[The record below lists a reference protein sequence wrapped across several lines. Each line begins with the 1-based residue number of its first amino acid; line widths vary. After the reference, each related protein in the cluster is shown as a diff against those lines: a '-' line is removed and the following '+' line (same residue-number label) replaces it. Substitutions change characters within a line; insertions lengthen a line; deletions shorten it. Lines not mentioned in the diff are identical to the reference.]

1 MKKNILLFCSLLLI
15 QYTVSAQQ
23 NIAYKIPA
31 LPNPTARLE
40 MLKQQWYNL
49 QQSPPKLGVRDCFL
63 FLLDGLDTKTLTD
76 QQIEWTLH
84 LVATRVITDSTAKTF
99 GNMYWGWLEKNND
112 TGDGNNVEFCVQYGI
127 LIKIL
132 FNDRLSAEAK
142 RSLDKIF
149 DYALNGVRD
158 LPVRVS
164 YTNIYLMR
172 IWNLVALGQVYDQP
186 KVIEEGRKH
195 LDIWLQHV
203 SHYGNREYDSPTY
216 SGVALESLILLH
228 QFAKDP
234 DIQKK
239 VSDALNFLLND
250 LCSHYHS
257 EAGFLGGAHSRD
269 YNRVYSPELLEERYL
284 NPLLG
289 KENTTNQL
297 FNQVCLSALKEL
309 GLTAQQ
315 KELMSRNNRSILQ
328 RWDSFP
334 NTYAYDFVGKK
345 FSIASSNQA
354 YSPDDKSFAI
364 YLSSPH
370 ILQMPNITYVMEGRD
385 DHYGTWSAEGK
396 GEKLK
401 NLMPANYPSNG
412 GWGKTRHLMAF
423 QQTAQNKN
431 EFVMLVSGEKDH
443 NCIMNYLNSTII
455 LPAYFDEIWIGDHKI
470 NMPAIG
476 EKIAL
481 DASNTLIA
489 RFEDVAIAFRILY
502 SNADKN
508 TPAYL
513 FNDGFQYES
522 GRQSFRLDHN
532 KALRL
537 TLTHPDNEKATIVMW
552 WKAEEGIKTDAAFL
566 QFKKT
571 ILAAPVQVNNNNGI
585 IDVSVLTAS
594 GKLGVQADLINKK
607 RLNYYNPS
615 PLPKDFL
622 FMVDTKEIGK
632 PVIGKYN

>member
-1 MKKNILLFCSLLLI
+1 MKKNRLLFFFFIFLQTIVFAQKNSL
-15 QYTVSAQQ
+15 
-23 NIAYKIPA
+23 YKIPA
-31 LPNPTARLE
+31 LPNPAARLA
-40 MLKQQWYNL
+40 MLKQQLNNL
-49 QQSPPKLGVRDCFL
+49 HESPPKIGVRDCFL
-63 FLLDGLDTKTLTD
+63 FLLDGIDTKFLTD
-76 QQIEWTLH
+76 EQIEWTLH

-132 FNDRLSAEAK
+132 FNDRLSVEAK
-142 RSLDKIF
+142 RALDKIF

-172 IWNLVALGQVYDQP
+172 IWNLVALGQVYQKP
-186 KVIEEGRKH
+186 AVIEEGRKH
-195 LDIWLQHV
+195 LNIWLNHV
-203 SHYGNREYDSPTY
+203 SHFGNREYDSPTY

-228 QFAKDP
+228 RFAKDA

-250 LCSHYHS
+250 LCSHYH
-257 EAGFLGGAHSRD
+257 EQAGFLGGAHSRD

-297 FNQVCLSALKEL
+297 FNQVCLTALKDL

-315 KELMSRNNRSILQ
+315 KELMNRKDRFIIQ

-334 NTYAYDFVGKK
+334 NTYACDFVGKK

-354 YSPDDKSFAI
+354 YSPDDKSFAV
-364 YLSSPH
+364 YLSSQR

-385 DHYGTWSAEGK
+385 DHYGTWAAEEK
-396 GEKLK
+396 GDKLK
-401 NLMPANYPSNG
+401 DLMPANYPANG
-412 GWGKTRHLMAF
+412 GWGKTRHLMPF

-443 NCIMNYLNSTII
+443 NCIMNHLNSTII
-455 LPAYFDEIWIGDHKI
+455 LPNYFDEMWMGDHKI
-470 NMPAIG
+470 NIPAVG

-481 DASNTLIA
+481 EASNTVIA
-489 RFEDVAIAFRILY
+489 RFEDVAIAFRIIY
-502 SNADKN
+502 SNADN
-508 TPAYL
+508 NAAYL
-513 FNDGFQYES
+513 FNDGFAYES
-522 GRQSFRLDHN
+522 GRQSFKLEHN
-532 KALRL
+532 KVLRL
-537 TLTHPDNEKATIVMW
+537 TIQHPDNQKATIAMW
-552 WKAEEGIKTDAAFL
+552 WKAVEGIKTDAEFLAFR
-566 QFKKT
+566 KS
-571 ILAAPVQVNNNNGI
+571 ILNAPVDVSEKNGVI
-585 IDVSVLTAS
+585 AVSVLTAS
-594 GKLGVQADLINKK
+594 GKLGVQADVINKK
-607 RLNYYNPS
+607 RLNYYNPM
-615 PLPKDFL
+615 PLPDNFL
-622 FMVDTKEIGK
+622 FNVDGKEIGL

>member
-1 MKKNILLFCSLLLI
+1 MKKNRLLFFFFIFLQTIVFAQKNSL
-15 QYTVSAQQ
+15 
-23 NIAYKIPA
+23 YKIPA
-31 LPNPTARLE
+31 LPNPAARLA
-40 MLKQQWYNL
+40 MLKQQLNNL
-49 QQSPPKLGVRDCFL
+49 HESPPKIGVRDCFL
-63 FLLDGLDTKTLTD
+63 FLLDGIDTKFLTD
-76 QQIEWTLH
+76 EQIEWTLH

-132 FNDRLSAEAK
+132 FNDRLSVEAK
-142 RSLDKIF
+142 RALDKIF

-172 IWNLVALGQVYDQP
+172 IWNLVALGQVYQKP
-186 KVIEEGRKH
+186 AVIEEGRKH
-195 LDIWLQHV
+195 LNIWLNHV
-203 SHYGNREYDSPTY
+203 SHFGNREYDSPTY

-228 QFAKDP
+228 RFAKDA

-250 LCSHYHS
+250 LCSHYH
-257 EAGFLGGAHSRD
+257 EQAGFLGGAHSRD

-297 FNQVCLSALKEL
+297 FNQVCLTALKDL

-315 KELMSRNNRSILQ
+315 KELMNRKDRFIIQ

-334 NTYAYDFVGKK
+334 NTYACDFVGKK

-354 YSPDDKSFAI
+354 YSPDDKSFAV
-364 YLSSPH
+364 YLSSQR

-385 DHYGTWSAEGK
+385 DHYGTWAAEGK
-396 GEKLK
+396 GDKLK
-401 NLMPANYPSNG
+401 DLMPANYPANG
-412 GWGKTRHLMAF
+412 GWGKTRHLMPF

-443 NCIMNYLNSTII
+443 NCIMNHLNSTII
-455 LPAYFDEIWIGDHKI
+455 LPNYFDEMWMGDHKI
-470 NMPAIG
+470 NIPAVG

-481 DASNTLIA
+481 EASNTVIA
-489 RFEDVAIAFRILY
+489 RFEDVAIAFRIIY
-502 SNADKN
+502 SNADN
-508 TPAYL
+508 NAAYL
-513 FNDGFQYES
+513 FNDGFAYES
-522 GRQSFRLDHN
+522 GRQSFKLEHN
-532 KALRL
+532 KVLRL
-537 TLTHPDNEKATIVMW
+537 TIQHPDNQKATIAMW
-552 WKAEEGIKTDAAFL
+552 WKAVEGIKTDAEFLAFR
-566 QFKKT
+566 KS
-571 ILAAPVQVNNNNGI
+571 ILNAPVDVSEKNGVI
-585 IDVSVLTAS
+585 AVSVLTAS
-594 GKLGVQADLINKK
+594 GKLGVQADVINKK
-607 RLNYYNPS
+607 RLNYYNPM
-615 PLPKDFL
+615 PLPDNFL
-622 FMVDTKEIGK
+622 FNVDGKEIGL

>member
-1 MKKNILLFCSLLLI
+1 MKKNRLLFFFFIFLQTIVFAQKNSL
-15 QYTVSAQQ
+15 
-23 NIAYKIPA
+23 YKIPA
-31 LPNPTARLE
+31 LPNPAARLA
-40 MLKQQWYNL
+40 MLKQQWNNL
-49 QQSPPKLGVRDCFL
+49 HESPPKIGVRDCFL
-63 FLLDGLDTKTLTD
+63 FLLDGIDTKFLTD
-76 QQIEWTLH
+76 EQIEWTLH

-132 FNDRLSAEAK
+132 FNDRLSVEAK
-142 RSLDKIF
+142 RALDKIF

-172 IWNLVALGQVYDQP
+172 IWNLVALGQVYQKP
-186 KVIEEGRKH
+186 AVIEEGRKH
-195 LDIWLQHV
+195 LNIWLNHV
-203 SHYGNREYDSPTY
+203 SHFGNREYDSPTY

-228 QFAKDP
+228 RFAKDA

-250 LCSHYHS
+250 LCSHYH
-257 EAGFLGGAHSRD
+257 EQAGFLGGAHSRD

-297 FNQVCLSALKEL
+297 FNQVCLTALKDL

-315 KELMSRNNRSILQ
+315 KELMNRKDRFIIQ

-334 NTYAYDFVGKK
+334 NTYACDFVGKK

-354 YSPDDKSFAI
+354 YSPDDKSFAV
-364 YLSSPH
+364 YLSSQR

-385 DHYGTWSAEGK
+385 DHYGTWAAEGK
-396 GEKLK
+396 GDKLK
-401 NLMPANYPSNG
+401 DLMPANYPANG
-412 GWGKTRHLMAF
+412 GWGKTRHLMPF

-443 NCIMNYLNSTII
+443 NCIMNHLNSTII
-455 LPAYFDEIWIGDHKI
+455 LPNYFDEMWMGDHKI
-470 NMPAIG
+470 NIPAVG

-481 DASNTLIA
+481 EASNTVIA
-489 RFEDVAIAFRILY
+489 RFEDVAIAFRIIY
-502 SNADKN
+502 SNADN
-508 TPAYL
+508 NAAYL
-513 FNDGFQYES
+513 FNDGFAYES
-522 GRQSFRLDHN
+522 GRQSFKLEHN

-537 TLTHPDNEKATIVMW
+537 TIQHPDNQKATIAMW
-552 WKAEEGIKTDAAFL
+552 WKAVEGIKTDAEFLAFR
-566 QFKKT
+566 KS
-571 ILAAPVQVNNNNGI
+571 ILNAPVDVSEKNGVI
-585 IDVSVLTAS
+585 AVSVLTAS
-594 GKLGVQADLINKK
+594 GKLGVQADVINKK
-607 RLNYYNPS
+607 RLNYYNPM
-615 PLPKDFL
+615 PLPDNFL
-622 FMVDTKEIGK
+622 FNVDGKEIGL